1 MYWCLDRSVNSFME
15 KIRQQKSGEY
25 EFTTTTKGKSSQQSL
40 LSSSKP
46 VNISSSDDEE
56 TKANEIIAE
65 CEKMLEQTQKLK
77 NADSQFLKP
86 EDYVR
91 LRLNSFL
98 DKNEVMVKNARCS
111 SDNEVINCKINNNKS
126 LELGKKSHKTSD
138 ELIGSKG
145 FCSYVSFVTS
155 YIIFLI
161 IVTFLLSRIG
171 KI

>member
-1 MYWCLDRSVNSFME
+1 MWLDRHVNSFSE
-15 KIRQQKSGEY
+15 KVRQKSNEY
-25 EFTTTTKGKSSQQSL
+25 EFTTTTKCKSSQQSL

-56 TKANEIIAE
+56 TKENKIIVE
-65 CEKMLEQTQKLK
+65 CENMLEQTQSLQ
-77 NADSQFLKP
+77 NANTQLLRP

-98 DKNEVMVKNARCS
+98 DKNEVIMVKNARCS
-111 SDNEVINCKINNNKS
+111 SDNEVINCKNNNKF
-126 LELGKKSHKTSD
+126 LELGKKSHKTND